1 MAYKALYRTY
11 RPKDFEE
18 IAGQEHITRTF
29 KNALKNNKIAHAY
42 LFSGPRGTG
51 KTSIA
56 KIIAKAVN
64 CIHAPVSN
72 PCNEC
77 DICKGINNN
86 TISDVIEIDAAS
98 NNGVDEIREIR
109 DKVKYLPGVSTYK
122 VYIID
127 EVHMLSQGA
136 FNALLKTLEEPPKH
150 VIFILATTEPHKIP
164 ATIHSRC
171 QRFDFRGVSVPE
183 MINRMNTI
191 IDNEAIAITNEAVK
205 VIAESAEGG
214 MRDAISLLDQV
225 VSYTEKKVN
234 VNDVHAIRGTV
245 SNEKLLSIAEAIYEN
260 DSVKAIKLLEE
271 LVELGKE
278 SQRLVENLIK
288 FYRDLLI
295 YKNTN
300 TSEDDQLLYSNDDF
314 KLLASNL
321 SNNLVFFYIDVL
333 NKTQNDMK
341 FTNNAKLYMELA
353 LIKMVDHIEKQ
364 EIHIADEFD
373 ALKGEIH
380 QLKVEIDNIETK
392 THEHEQTYVPEIPV
406 EPVQEEVFEPVVEEE
421 QQEELLVDDKQDEP
435 IVKEVEETPTIE
447 VQDEIVI
454 DETPEDSPTLE
465 VVEEQP
471 SAETDPEPVKVEEQQ
486 EPISVFDEP
495 EEETEEVQE
504 TPTPEVKEEKEEP
517 VDLFHMGDPE
527 PDPEPVVEEIQ
538 EEPYSTYD
546 IRIVEGVL
554 NNGNREVK
562 IQINKRWYDIE
573 RVTSPLD
580 MQYAKLITSGRLVAT
595 DGKTLIISY
604 PSPSTC
610 NRMMEPEIKERIKGM
625 LSAFHQID
633 LDYMALPQ
641 IVWESV
647 SEEFLQEWRKDKN
660 RAIKLTPINHPGLK
674 EIKLQTEK
682 ADDLTPDSVKQ
693 AMQLFGRDNVKVRRG
708 DKK

>member
-64 CIHAPVSN
+64 CKQAPVSN

-77 DICKGINNN
+77 DICKGIDNN

-183 MINRMNTI
+183 MIIRMNTI
-191 IDNEAIAITNEAVK
+191 IDNEAIAISQEAVK

-225 VSYTEKKVN
+225 VSYTDKKVN
-234 VNDVHAIRGTV
+234 INDVHAIRGTV
-245 SNEKLLSIAEAIYEN
+245 SNERLLEIAQAIYEN
-260 DSVKAIKLLEE
+260 DSVKAIKLLDE
-271 LVELGKE
+271 LVDLGKE

-300 TSEDDQLLYSNDDF
+300 TNESDQLLYQDDDF
-314 KLLASNL
+314 KVLANNL
-321 SNNLVFFYIDVL
+321 SNNLVFYYIGVL

-353 LIKMVDHIEKQ
+353 LIKMVDYIEKQ
-364 EIHIADEFD
+364 EIIVADQFED
-373 ALKGEIH
+373 LKAEIR
-380 QLKVEIDNIETK
+380 QLKIDLENIES
-392 THEHEQTYVPEIPV
+392 QSQIR
-406 EPVQEEVFEPVVEEE
+406 
-421 QQEELLVDDKQDEP
+421 
-435 IVKEVEETPTIE
+435 I
-447 VQDEIVI
+447 
-454 DETPEDSPTLE
+454 
-465 VVEEQP
+465 
-471 SAETDPEPVKVEEQQ
+471 
-486 EPISVFDEP
+486 
-495 EEETEEVQE
+495 
-504 TPTPEVKEEKEEP
+504 EEKYT
-517 VDLFHMGDPE
+517 
-527 PDPEPVVEEIQ
+527 PEPVVESVQEVKLETINEEEETPVFEADEEESDQENTLDDPILDIEEDEEFDSEDIEMTPSTVSVFDDSEEEDEEPEEIDEQ
-538 EEPYSTYD
+538 EEPETTDLFSIADTEQEENNSFFEEVVEEEPYSTYD
-546 IRIVEGVL
+546 IRIIENVL

-562 IQINKRWYDIE
+562 IKINKKWYDIE
-573 RVTSPLD
+573 RVASPLD

-595 DGKTLIISY
+595 DGSTLIISY

-610 NRMMEPEIKERIKGM
+610 NRMMEPEIKETIKGM
-625 LSAFHQID
+625 LSSFHELD
-633 LDYMALPQ
+633 LDYMAVPVV
-641 IVWESV
+641 VWESV
-647 SEEFLQEWRKDKN
+647 SAEFLQEWRKDRNKK
-660 RAIKLTPINHPGLK
+660 IKLTPISHPGLK
-674 EIKLQTEK
+674 EIKLQTK
-682 ADDLTPDSVKQ
+682 KTDTFTPDSVKE
-693 AMQLFGRDNVKVRRG
+693 AVQLFGRENVKVRRG

>member
-64 CIHAPVSN
+64 CKQAPVSN

-77 DICKGINNN
+77 DICKGIDNN

-183 MINRMNTI
+183 MIIRMNTI
-191 IDNEAIAITNEAVK
+191 IDNEAIAISQEAVK

-225 VSYTEKKVN
+225 VSYTDKKVN
-234 VNDVHAIRGTV
+234 INDVHAIRGTV
-245 SNEKLLSIAEAIYEN
+245 SNERLLEIAQAIYEN
-260 DSVKAIKLLEE
+260 DSVKAIKLLDE
-271 LVELGKE
+271 LVDLGKE

-300 TSEDDQLLYSNDDF
+300 TNESDQLLYQDDDF
-314 KLLASNL
+314 KVLANNL
-321 SNNLVFFYIDVL
+321 SNNLVFYYIGVL

-353 LIKMVDHIEKQ
+353 LIKMVDYIEKQ
-364 EIHIADEFD
+364 EIIVADQFED
-373 ALKGEIH
+373 LKAEIR
-380 QLKVEIDNIETK
+380 QLKIDLENIES
-392 THEHEQTYVPEIPV
+392 QSQIR
-406 EPVQEEVFEPVVEEE
+406 
-421 QQEELLVDDKQDEP
+421 
-435 IVKEVEETPTIE
+435 I
-447 VQDEIVI
+447 
-454 DETPEDSPTLE
+454 
-465 VVEEQP
+465 
-471 SAETDPEPVKVEEQQ
+471 
-486 EPISVFDEP
+486 
-495 EEETEEVQE
+495 
-504 TPTPEVKEEKEEP
+504 EEKYT
-517 VDLFHMGDPE
+517 
-527 PDPEPVVEEIQ
+527 PEPVVESVQEVKLETLNEEEETPVFEADEEESDQENTLDDPILDIEEDEEFDSEDIEMTPSTVSVFDDSEEEDEEPEEIDEQ
-538 EEPYSTYD
+538 EEPETTDLFSIADTEQEENNSFFEEVVEEEPYSTYD
-546 IRIVEGVL
+546 IRIIENVL

-562 IQINKRWYDIE
+562 IKINKKWYDIE
-573 RVTSPLD
+573 RVASPLD

-595 DGKTLIISY
+595 DGSTLIISY

-610 NRMMEPEIKERIKGM
+610 NRMMEPEIKETIKGM
-625 LSAFHQID
+625 LSSFHELD
-633 LDYMALPQ
+633 LDYMAVPVV
-641 IVWESV
+641 VWESV
-647 SEEFLQEWRKDKN
+647 SAEFLQEWRKDRNKK
-660 RAIKLTPINHPGLK
+660 IKLTPISHPGLK
-674 EIKLQTEK
+674 EIKLQTK
-682 ADDLTPDSVKQ
+682 KTDTFTPDSVKE
-693 AMQLFGRDNVKVRRG
+693 AVQLFGRENVKVRRG